1 MSMRRKVAA
10 QSSSHEGRI
19 NLSFLP
25 ELLQHSIRRAQ
36 LHLWRDFASEV
47 GQGELR
53 PGQFSTLALIV
64 ANPGI
69 SQIDLSRELDIDK
82 ATIVSLIDLLE
93 REGLAER
100 RQSTDDRRRHC
111 LHATDKGR
119 ATLSQMRDAVF
130 KQEAKYR
137 SLFSPDE
144 LRQLITMLNRLIEN
158 DGQALPQ
165 ARLTQAR

>member
-1 MSMRRKVAA
+1 MSMRRKSGQHATSQGARV
-10 QSSSHEGRI
+10 

-25 ELLQHSIRRAQ
+25 DLLQHSVRRAQ

-69 SQIDLSRELDIDK
+69 SQIELSRELDIDK

-100 RQSTDDRRRHC
+100 HQSADDRRRHC

-119 ATLSQMRDAVF
+119 ETLTQMREAVF
-130 KQEAKYR
+130 RQEEKYR
-137 SLFSPDE
+137 ALFTPDE
-144 LRQLITMLNRLIEN
+144 LRALIGMLNRLITTGSHSAAPT
-158 DGQALPQ
+158 D
-165 ARLTQAR
+165 